1 MNFLYDIEEGSENKV
16 REKLKKYIG
25 PKLFYKH
32 VFSMAIPLGFQQL
45 ISSCMGIVDSLM
57 VSWIGQVT
65 AVGTAVQIETLCT
78 SVSWGSAAGV
88 GIFSVQFFGAKDF
101 KNLKKI
107 FWFKCYFSHH
117 FRTILV
123 FNSYFFWRKYFK
135 ILYK

>member
-101 KNLKKI
+101 KNLKKSFGLSVI
-107 FWFKCYFSHH
+107 LAIISGLFWFLIATF
-117 FRTILV
+117 
-123 FNSYFFWRKYFK
+123 FK

>member
-1 MNFLYDIEEGSENKV
+1 MLDKIK
-16 REKLKKYIG
+16 RYIG
-25 PKLFYKH
+25 PRKFYQY

-101 KNLKKI
+101 TSFKKYS
-107 FWFKCYFSHH
+107 CAS
-117 FRTILV
+117 
-123 FNSYFFWRKYFK
+123 
-135 ILYK
+135 